1 MTLKKRLSMSKDTE
15 LSDHI
20 NVSRQMLS
28 QMRTGSAPIPSTVL
42 EKVLD
47 GATFKIGSED
57 LIETIAAW
65 YSNSH
70 P

>member
-1 MTLKKRLSMSKDTE
+1 MSKDTE

-28 QMRTGSAPIPSTVL
+28 QMRTGAAPIPSTVL

-57 LIETIAAW
+57 LIELLPPGIQTVIR
-65 YSNSH
+65 NFFKTEN
-70 P
+70 